1 MLPSSHTSQNRRM
14 RALLSS
20 ADIGSLLSSFLTH
33 LLSKGSCCRSLDEQ
47 VREKSLEL
55 QRRRTLGP
63 PEQPQ
68 RTARAPS

>member
-1 MLPSSHTSQNRRM
+1 MLPSSHTSQNQRM

-47 VREKSLEL
+47 VREKSLEA
-55 QRRRTLGP
+55 
-63 PEQPQ
+63 PEKKDPGASGAA
-68 RTARAPS
+68 TAHRSCT